1 MSKTIATTIK
11 ADVVIY
17 QDGSVEVVT
26 DTANHASGEP
36 AVITL
41 NEIGALHARRCFT
54 PDELA
59 NAGMRRGSRSAEN
72 TFFYETGERLGYE
85 WVRDTMARG
94 ELDRV
99 ADLHFDYKAREQQA
113 GWSVNTLLLD
123 SDNPRW
129 YMVQGWLN
137 GFMLAVLEALNTVPG
152 WIEVYDRHKALNA
165 APPAEVEYMY

>member
-1 MSKTIATTIK
+1 MKTIATTVT

-26 DTANHASGEP
+26 DAPAHAGGTP
-36 AVITL
+36 AVIKL
-41 NEIGALHARRCFT
+41 EEIGALHARRCFT

-59 NAGMRRGSRSAEN
+59 NAGMRRGGRSAEN
-72 TFFYETGERLGYE
+72 TFFYETGERLGYN
-85 WVRDTMARG
+85 WVCDTMARG

-99 ADLHFDYKAREQQA
+99 ADLHFDYKARAQQA

-137 GFMLAVLEALNTVPG
+137 GFMLAILEAVNTVPD

>member
-1 MSKTIATTIK
+1 MKTIATTIK

-26 DTANHASGEP
+26 DAPAWAGGIP
-36 AVITL
+36 AVIKL
-41 NEIGALHARRCFT
+41 DEIGALHARRCFT
-54 PDELA
+54 PDELV

-72 TFFYETGERLGYE
+72 SFYYETGEHLGYE

-99 ADLHFDYKAREQQA
+99 ADLHFDYDALARQA

-129 YMVQGWLN
+129 YMVQGWMN
-137 GFMLAVLEALNTVPG
+137 GFTLAILEALNTVPG
-152 WIEVYDRHKALNA
+152 WIEVYDRHKKLNE